1 MPARQL
7 ASTSAGMFGLGAGR
21 KASAAAIMGDSR
33 IVNRNSVDGRAT
45 KTTNDNIDE
54 TADSGNQHAAGL

>member
-21 KASAAAIMGDSR
+21 KASAIMGDSR

>member
-1 MPARQL
+1 
-7 ASTSAGMFGLGAGR
+7 
-21 KASAAAIMGDSR
+21 MGDSR